1 MLQHHYNFSQVLTF
15 SGVLWYDNSNIR
27 APSCYQSYLLKPE
40 YIDGLFPVYHALY
53 PEIRNIDIGDLHF
66 TIKKFSS
73 ICIGSE
79 KFGSKGESRNLRSA
93 RVLVSWHTG
102 DGSISPTSPL
112 APGVVDYY
120 ICHRLTLKESVER
133 EHYFAFTR
141 LVKKHP
147 NKHNLGCLN
156 TLPVWDATNFE
167 KIRPASFLPVH
178 LIHSLF
184 TGITLSADIVKLMV
198 VCPIPRRANISLA
211 N

>member
-1 MLQHHYNFSQVLTF
+1 MLQHYYNFSQVLTF

-27 APSCYQSYLLKPE
+27 APACYQYLLKPE

-73 ICIGSE
+73 ICILSE

-93 RVLVSWHTG
+93 RVLASWHTG

-120 ICHRLTLKESVER
+120 ICHRLTLNGVER
-133 EHYFAFTR
+133 EHYFACTR

-156 TLPVWDATNFE
+156 TLPVWDATLRRYAQLPFCLF
-167 KIRPASFLPVH
+167 ILFTAFLPGQ
-178 LIHSLF
+178 HSLL
-184 TGITLSADIVKLMV
+184 TLWSSWYFAPFHAV
-198 VCPIPRRANISLA
+198 PIYH
-211 N
+211 

>member
-1 MLQHHYNFSQVLTF
+1 MLQHYYKFSQVLTF

-27 APSCYQSYLLKPE
+27 APACYQSYLLKPE
-40 YIDGLFPVYHALY
+40 YIDGLFPMCHALC
-53 PEIRNIDIGDLHF
+53 PEIRNIDISDLHF
-66 TIKKFSS
+66 TMKKFSS

-112 APGVVDYY
+112 APEVVDYY
-120 ICHRLTLKESVER
+120 ICHRLTLNSVEG

-167 KIRPASFLPVH
+167 KIHPASFLPVH
-178 LIHSLF
+178 LIHSHF
-184 TGITLSADIVKLMV
+184 TGTTLSADIVKLMV
-198 VCPIPRRANISLA
+198 VCPIPRRANISFA